1 MYASYTYIVV
11 SFHNKIFQVI
21 EKKTENENSR
31 LRSFYVILLNRYFCF
46 KFFFCSTR
54 LRVSDDSSCDGLRLV
69 VRLEFFGGWF
79 GAFDVVDGVVFA
91 FFRLGSLRP
100 RRRGLRGHVLDTI
113 LKILYQLVR

>member
-21 EKKTENENSR
+21 EKKQKMKIHAFVRTT
-31 LRSFYVILLNRYFCF
+31 SFFSIVTSVLS
-46 KFFFCSTR
+46 FFCSTR
-54 LRVSDDSSCDGLRLV
+54 LRVSDDSSCDGLRLI

-91 FFRLGSLRP
+91 FFRLGSLRR